1 MPNPDIDAID
11 SFHIFQLAP
20 IAMWIEDW
28 SGIAKQFAQW
38 RAQGI
43 TDLRD
48 FLQQD
53 LQYIKQ
59 CVEQIRILGVNQA
72 TLALFEARDLTHLTA
87 HLPDIFRDEM
97 YNLQIDGLVAVW
109 NGELQFASE
118 QVNYSI
124 SGKRIDI
131 QLRGQI
137 LPEAAQDLSR
147 ILVTTEDIT
156 AYQNARRQEFKN
168 RALAEARFLYSP
180 AALWVEDFSVI
191 KHKLDHLKH
200 IGIEDLRTFLDVHP
214 EFVRDSIASI
224 RVLDVNQ
231 KVLDLFLAPNKH
243 VLLEN
248 IDKVLGCA
256 EMLNSF
262 REQLLELW
270 EGNLFHQRE
279 VVNHALDGSER
290 HVLLQ
295 FSIFPSYEHDWSM
308 VQLAMTDIT
317 ARKKA
322 ESYLEYLGKHDVL
335 TKLYNR
341 AFFHEELKR
350 LTRQKVFPVSAIY
363 LDLNALKAVN
373 DEFGHDAGDDVLRRT
388 GEILQQAIGMPYS
401 GSRIGGDE
409 FVLLL
414 PRADQQTTAK
424 LVVTLRELFHLDNQY
439 HASLPMSVAIGS
451 ATSEKY
457 ESLEDMLKRA
467 DHQMYLDKKRF
478 YAKKTLLPNS

>member
-1 MPNPDIDAID
+1 MPHIDAID

-28 SGIAKQFAQW
+28 SGIAQQFAQW
-38 RAQGI
+38 RAQGV
-43 TDLRD
+43 TDLRH

-53 LQYIKQ
+53 LQHIRQ
-59 CVEQIRILGVNQA
+59 CVEKIRILEVNQA
-72 TLALFEARDLTHLTA
+72 TLTLFEARDLAHLSA

-97 YNLQIDGLVAVW
+97 YNLQIEGLVAVW
-109 NGELQFASE
+109 EGNLQFASE

-168 RALAEARFLYSP
+168 RTLAEARFVYSP
-180 AALWVEDFSVI
+180 VALWVEDFSIV
-191 KHKLDHLKH
+191 KKKLDHLKY

-214 EFVRDSIASI
+214 EFVRDSIAGI

-231 KVLDLFLAPNKH
+231 KTLDLFLAPNKYI
-243 VLLEN
+243 LLEN
-248 IDKVLGCA
+248 IDKVLGCP

-270 EGNLFHQRE
+270 EGNLFHQHE

-295 FSIFPSYEHDWSM
+295 FSIFPNYEHDWSM

-363 LDLNALKAVN
+363 LDLNALKLVN
-373 DEFGHDAGDDVLRRT
+373 DEFGHDAGDDILRRT
-388 GEILQQAIGMPYS
+388 GEILQQVITAPYS

-414 PRADQQTTAK
+414 PHADQQTAEK
-424 LVVTLRELFHLDNQY
+424 LVVTLGELFRLDNQY
-439 HASLPMSVAIGS
+439 YASLPMSVAIGT
-451 ATSEKY
+451 ATSEPN
-457 ESLEDMLKRA
+457 ETLDDMMKRA
-467 DHQMYLDKKRF
+467 DHQMYLDKNRY
-478 YAKKTLLPNS
+478 YAKISALQNV

>member
-1 MPNPDIDAID
+1 MPRIDAID

-28 SGIAKQFAQW
+28 SGIARQFAQW
-38 RAQGI
+38 REQGV
-43 TDLRD
+43 TNLRH

-53 LQYIKQ
+53 PQRIRQ
-59 CVEQIRILGVNQA
+59 CVEQIQILDVNQA
-72 TLALFEARDLTHLTA
+72 TLTLFEARDFA
-87 HLPDIFRDEM
+87 HLSAHLSDIFRGEM
-97 YNLQIDGLVAVW
+97 YNLQIEGLVAVW
-109 NGELQFASE
+109 EGNLQFASE

-137 LPEAAQDLSR
+137 LPEAEQDLSR

-168 RALAEARFLYSP
+168 RSLAEARFIYSP
-180 AALWVEDFSVI
+180 AALWVEDFSEI
-191 KHKLDHLKH
+191 KLKLDQLRR

-214 EFVRDSIASI
+214 EFVRDSIDGI

-248 IDKVLGCA
+248 IDKVLGCP

-350 LTRQKVFPVSAIY
+350 LTRQKIFPVSLIY
-363 LDLNALKAVN
+363 LDLNALKTIN
-373 DEFGHDAGDDVLRRT
+373 DDFGHDAGDDILRRT
-388 GEILQQAIGMPYS
+388 GEILQQAISPPYS

-414 PRADQQTTAK
+414 PRADQQAAAK

-439 HASLPMSVAIGS
+439 HASLPMSIAIGT
-451 ATSEKY
+451 ATSEPH
-457 ESLEDMLKRA
+457 ETLDDMLKRA
-467 DHQMYLDKKRF
+467 DHQMYLDKKRY
-478 YAKKTLLPNS
+478 YAKNSAVLNL

>member
-1 MPNPDIDAID
+1 MQQIDATH

-20 IAMWIEDW
+20 IALWIEDW
-28 SGIAKQFAQW
+28 SEIGHLFGEW

-43 TDLRD
+43 TDLRE
-48 FLQQD
+48 FLSED
-53 LQYIKQ
+53 LQHVRQ
-59 CVEQIRILGVNQA
+59 CVEKIRILDVNQA
-72 TLALFEARDLTHLTA
+72 TLTLFEARDLAHLIA

-124 SGKRIDI
+124 TGKRIDI

-137 LPEAAQDLSR
+137 LPDAEHDLSR

-168 RALAEARFLYSP
+168 RALAEGRFIYSP
-180 AALWVEDFSVI
+180 AALWVEDFSEI
-191 KHKLDHLKH
+191 KHKLDHLRK

-214 EFVRDSIASI
+214 EFIRDSIASI

-231 KVLDLFLAPNKH
+231 KTLDLFLAPNRH
-243 VLLEN
+243 ALLEN
-248 IDKVLGCA
+248 IDKVLGGP

-262 REQLLELW
+262 REQLMELW

-279 VVNHALDGSER
+279 VVNYALDGSER

-350 LTRQKVFPVSAIY
+350 LARQKIFPVSMIY
-363 LDLNALKAVN
+363 LDLNALKGVN

-388 GEILQQAIGMPYS
+388 GEIVKQVVNPPYS

-409 FVLLL
+409 FIVLL
-414 PRADQQTTAK
+414 PYADQSTAAK
-424 LVVTLRELFHLDNQY
+424 LIITLKELFHLDNQY
-439 HASLPMSVAIGS
+439 HAGLPISVAIGT
-451 ATSEKY
+451 ATSEPY
-457 ESLEDMLKRA
+457 ESLEDVLKRA
-467 DHQMYLDKKRF
+467 DDQMYVEKKRF
-478 YAKKTLLPNS
+478 YAKKVLFANH